1 VAHLSHRLR
10 AGSRAGDAG
19 ARGAAPDAH
28 TGRGDVVAVTAE
40 MYLADERTALSK
52 DALKSAFLD
61 DLFYMQGKFPALA
74 TKNDYYMALAYAV
87 RDRMLQHWISTA
99 AAYTKQASRTVA
111 YLSAEFLMGPHLG
124 NNLINLGILE
134 RARECMTELGLNL
147 DDLLQ
152 QEEEP
157 GLGSGGL
164 GRLAACFIDSL
175 ATLEVP
181 AVGYGI
187 RYEFGIFHQEIVDG
201 WQVEKT
207 DKWLRFGNPWEL
219 KRPEWA
225 VEVKF
230 GGSAEPYVDE
240 QHRLRIRW
248 MPHKIVIGVPY
259 DTLILGYKTNTANTL
274 RLWRSE
280 APESFDFSIFNSG
293 DYYGAVN
300 QKVASENLSKV
311 LYPNDE
317 QARGKELR
325 LEQQYF
331 FVCCSLQ
338 DMMRI
343 LRTQKVPVNQFHLKF
358 AVQLNDTHPAVAIA
372 ELMRLL
378 VDEALL
384 PWAEAWSVT
393 SKTFAYTNHT
403 LLPEALE
410 RWPIEVFGRVL
421 PRILQIIYEI
431 NARFLEE
438 VRIRFLGDE
447 ARIVRMS
454 LIDESGERY
463 LRMAHLACVGSHSIN
478 GVAALHTELLKHDV
492 LKDFYEMWPQK
503 FSNKTNGVT
512 PRRWMV
518 LSNPKLSQLITE
530 HIGDGWVKDLSR
542 LKALEPLADNPE
554 FRARWRE
561 IKHFNKQALAARALL
576 RAGTVID
583 PNSMF
588 DVLVK
593 RIHEYKRQHLKV
605 LHIVWLYH
613 GIKSNPSFEVQPR
626 TFIFGGKA
634 APGYHL
640 AKLMIKLITSVGDVV
655 NRDPEVRDRLKV
667 VFLPNF
673 NVKNGQRVYPAAD
686 LSEQISTAGKEASGT
701 GNMKF
706 SMNGAL
712 TIGTLDGANIE
723 IREEVGAENF
733 FLFGLSEQEV
743 YALKAKGYRPM
754 DYYNA
759 NQGLRAV
766 IDLIRSGFFSRG
778 DTELF
783 RPLMDGL
790 LYQDPYLL
798 LADFQAYI
806 ECQNKVSD
814 AYGDVERWTRMSIL
828 NTARSGKFSS
838 DRTIREYCADI
849 WRAKSVPI
857 QLLTHAQAG
866 TA

>member
-1 VAHLSHRLR
+1 MGPVDRR
-10 AGSRAGDAG
+10 QNRED
-19 ARGAAPDAH
+19 D
-28 TGRGDVVAVTAE
+28 
-40 MYLADERTALSK
+40 RTALTEE
-52 DALKSAFLD
+52 ALKNSFLD
-61 DLFYMQGKFPALA
+61 DLFYVQGKFPALA
-74 TKNDYYMALAYAV
+74 TKNDYYMALAFAV
-87 RDRMLQHWISTA
+87 RDRMLQRWISTA
-99 AAYTKQASRTVA
+99 AEYTKQASRTVA

-124 NNLINLGILE
+124 NNLINLGIFD
-134 RARECMTELGLNL
+134 RFKHCMAELGLNL
-147 DDLLQ
+147 DELLQ

-157 GLGSGGL
+157 GLGNGGL

-187 RYEFGIFHQEIVDG
+187 RYEFGIFHQEIIDG

-219 KRPEWA
+219 ARPEWA

-230 GGSAEPYVDE
+230 GGSADSYVDE
-240 QHRLRIRW
+240 QNRLRVRW
-248 MPHKIVIGVPY
+248 VPHKTVIGVPY
-259 DTLILGYKTNTANTL
+259 DTPILGYQTNTANTL

-280 APESFDFSIFNSG
+280 APESFDFAIFNSG

-300 QKVASENLSKV
+300 QKVASENISKV

-331 FVCCSLQ
+331 FVSCSLQ
-338 DMMRI
+338 DMLRI
-343 LRTQKVPVNQFHLKF
+343 LRTQRVPVTKFHEKF

-384 PWAEAWSVT
+384 PWNEAWEVT
-393 SKTFAYTNHT
+393 RKTFAYTNHT

-421 PRILQIIYEI
+421 PRLLQIIYEI
-431 NARFLEE
+431 NAHFLEE
-438 VRIRFLGDE
+438 VRIRFMGDE
-447 ARIVRMS
+447 ARIARMS
-454 LIDESGERY
+454 LIDESGDRY
-463 LRMAHLACVGSHSIN
+463 VRMAHLACVGSHAIN
-478 GVAALHTELLKHDV
+478 GVASLHSELLKSDV
-492 LKDFYEMWPQK
+492 LKDFYEMWPNK
-503 FSNKTNGVT
+503 FSNMTNGVT

-518 LSNPKLSQLITE
+518 LCNPLLSDLISE
-530 HIGDGWVKDLSR
+530 HIGSGWIKDLSQ
-542 LKALEPLADNPE
+542 LKALEPLAEDAQ

-561 IKHFNKQALAARALL
+561 IKHSNKEKLAALALQQT
-576 RAGTVID
+576 GVTVNPDSI
-583 PNSMF
+583 F

-605 LHIVWLYH
+605 LHIVSLYH
-613 GIKSNPSFEVQPR
+613 AIKSNPALQMQPR

-655 NRDPEVRDRLKV
+655 NRDPDVRGRLKV

-673 NVKNGQRVYPAAD
+673 NVTNGQRVYPAAD

-706 SMNGAL
+706 CMNGAL

-723 IREEVGAENF
+723 IRDEVGAENF
-733 FLFGLSEQEV
+733 FLFGLSTPEV
-743 YALKAKGYRPM
+743 YALKAQGYRPM
-754 DYYNA
+754 DYYAA
-759 NQGLRAV
+759 NPGLRDV
-766 IDLIRSGFFSRG
+766 VDLIRSGFFSRG

-783 RPLMDGL
+783 KPLMDNL
-790 LYQDPYLL
+790 MYHDPYLL
-798 LADFQAYI
+798 FADFQSYI
-806 ECQNKVSD
+806 DCQAKVSQ
-814 AYGDVERWTRMSIL
+814 AYGDTEHWTRMSIL

-838 DRTIREYCADI
+838 DRTIREYCDGI
-849 WRAKSVPI
+849 WHVKPVPI
-857 QLLTHAQAG
+857 QLLTHSQAG
-866 TA
+866 SA

>member
-1 VAHLSHRLR
+1 
-10 AGSRAGDAG
+10 
-19 ARGAAPDAH
+19 
-28 TGRGDVVAVTAE
+28 VVAVKPDLQLE
-40 MYLADERTALSK
+40 DDRTALSK
-52 DALKSAFLD
+52 EALKSAFLD
-61 DLFYMQGKFPALA
+61 DLFYVQGKFPGLA
-74 TKNDYYMALAYAV
+74 TRNDYYMALAYAV
-87 RDRMLQHWISTA
+87 RDRMLKHWISTA
-99 AAYTKQASRTVA
+99 AAYTKQGSRTVA

-124 NNLINLGILE
+124 NNLINLGILD
-134 RARECMTELGLNL
+134 RVRECMTELGLNL

-157 GLGSGGL
+157 GLGNGGL

-175 ATLEVP
+175 ATLEIP

-240 QHRLRIRW
+240 QNRLKVRW
-248 MPHKIVIGVPY
+248 VPHKTVIGVPY
-259 DTLILGYKTNTANTL
+259 DTPILGYKTNTANTL

-280 APESFDFSIFNSG
+280 APESFDFAIFNSG

-331 FVCCSLQ
+331 FVSCSLQ

-343 LRTQKVPVNQFHLKF
+343 LRTQKIPVEQFHLKF

-384 PWAEAWSVT
+384 PWTDAWNVT
-393 SKTFAYTNHT
+393 RRTFAYTNHT

-431 NARFLEE
+431 NAHFLEE
-438 VRIRFLGDE
+438 VRIRFLGDDE
-447 ARIVRMS
+447 RIMRMS
-454 LIDESGERY
+454 IIDETGGRHV
-463 LRMAHLACVGSHSIN
+463 RMAHLACVGSHAIN
-478 GVAALHTELLKHDV
+478 GVAALHSELLKSDV

-542 LKALEPLADNPE
+542 LEALEPLADNPE
-554 FRARWRE
+554 FRSRWRD
-561 IKHFNKQALAARALL
+561 IKHGNKQALAARALL
-576 RAGTVID
+576 RAGVIID

-605 LHIVWLYH
+605 LHIVSLYH
-613 GIKSNPSFEVQPR
+613 GIKSNPALKVQPR

-634 APGYHL
+634 APGYHA
-640 AKLMIKLITSVGDVV
+640 AKLMIKLITSVGDVI
-655 NRDPEVRDRLKV
+655 NRDPDVRDRLKV

-733 FLFGLSEQEV
+733 FLFGLSAPEV
-743 YALKAKGYRPM
+743 FALKAQGYRPL
-754 DYYNA
+754 DYYQA
-759 NQGLRAV
+759 NQGLKDV

-778 DTELF
+778 DPELF
-783 RPLMDGL
+783 KPLIDGL

-798 LADFQAYI
+798 LADFQSYVD
-806 ECQNKVSD
+806 CQNKVSE
-814 AYGDVERWTRMSIL
+814 AYCDIERWTRMSIL

-849 WRAKSVPI
+849 WGAKSVPI
-857 QLLTHAQAG
+857 HLLTHAEAG
-866 TA
+866 IA

>member
-1 VAHLSHRLR
+1 VGAVDRTGLS
-10 AGSRAGDAG
+10 
-19 ARGAAPDAH
+19 
-28 TGRGDVVAVTAE
+28 T
-40 MYLADERTALSK
+40 
-52 DALKSAFLD
+52 DALKNSFLD
-61 DLFYMQGKFPALA
+61 DLFYVQGKFPALA

-87 RDRMLQHWISTA
+87 RDRMLQRWISTA

-111 YLSAEFLMGPHLG
+111 YFSAEFLMGPHLG
-124 NNLINLGILE
+124 NNLINLGIFE
-134 RARECMTELGLNL
+134 RVKQCMTDMGLNFEE
-147 DDLLQ
+147 LLQ

-157 GLGSGGL
+157 GLGNGGL

-219 KRPEWA
+219 PRPEWA
-225 VEVKF
+225 VDVKF
-230 GGSAEPYVDE
+230 GGSTEHYLDE
-240 QHRLRIRW
+240 QNRLRVRW
-248 MPHKIVIGVPY
+248 VPHKTVIGVPY
-259 DTLILGYKTNTANTL
+259 DTPILGYQTNTANTL

-280 APESFDFSIFNSG
+280 APESFDFAIFNSG
-293 DYYGAVN
+293 DYYGAVQ
-300 QKVASENLSKV
+300 QKVASENISKV

-331 FVCCSLQ
+331 FVSCSLQ
-338 DMMRI
+338 DMLRI
-343 LRTQKVPVNQFHLKF
+343 LRTQKVPVNRFHEKF

-378 VDEALL
+378 VDDALI
-384 PWAEAWSVT
+384 PWNEAWEVT
-393 SKTFAYTNHT
+393 RKTFAYTNHT

-421 PRILQIIYEI
+421 PRLMQIIYEI
-431 NARFLEE
+431 NAHFLEE

-447 ARIVRMS
+447 ARIARMS

-463 LRMAHLACVGSHSIN
+463 VRMAHLACVGSHAIN
-478 GVAALHTELLKHDV
+478 GVAALHSELLKSDV

-518 LSNPKLSQLITE
+518 LCNPRLAALITE
-530 HIGDGWVKDLSR
+530 HIGAGWVKDLSQ
-542 LKALEPLADNPE
+542 LKQLEPLAENPE

-561 IKHFNKQALAARALL
+561 IKHFNKQNLAALAL
-576 RAGTVID
+576 RQTGVTINPD
-583 PNSMF
+583 SIF

-593 RIHEYKRQHLKV
+593 RIHEYKRQHLQV
-605 LHIVWLYH
+605 LHIVSLYH
-613 GIKSNPSFEVQPR
+613 SIKSNPSLQIQPR

-640 AKLMIKLITSVGDVV
+640 AKLMIKLITAVGDVV
-655 NRDPEVRDRLKV
+655 NRDPDVRGRLKV

-673 NVKNGQRVYPAAD
+673 NVTNGQRVYPAAD

-706 SMNGAL
+706 CMNGAL

-723 IREEVGAENF
+723 IRDEVGAENF
-733 FLFGLSEQEV
+733 FLFGLSTPEV
-743 YALKAKGYRPM
+743 YALKAQGYRPM
-754 DYYNA
+754 DYYAA
-759 NQGLRAV
+759 NPGLRDV
-766 IDLIRSGFFSRG
+766 VDLIRSGFFSRG

-783 RPLMDGL
+783 KPLMDGL
-790 LYQDPYLL
+790 MYHDPYMLF
-798 LADFQAYI
+798 ADFQSYVD
-806 ECQNKVSD
+806 CQAKVSA
-814 AYGDVERWTRMSIL
+814 AYGDTEQWTRMSIL

-838 DRTIREYCADI
+838 DRTIRDYCEGI
-849 WRAKSVPI
+849 WHCKPVPI
-857 QLLTHAQAG
+857 QMLTQSQAG
-866 TA
+866 SA

>member
-1 VAHLSHRLR
+1 V
-10 AGSRAGDAG
+10 GPVK
-19 ARGAAPDAH
+19 PD
-28 TGRGDVVAVTAE
+28 RRSE
-40 MYLADERTALSK
+40 DERTSLSK
-52 DALKSAFLD
+52 DALTSSFLD
-61 DLFYMQGKFPALA
+61 DLFYVQGKFPALA

-87 RDRMLQHWISTA
+87 RDRMLQRWISTA

-124 NNLINLGILE
+124 NNLINLGIFD
-134 RARECMTELGLNL
+134 RVKECITELGYNF
-147 DDLLQ
+147 DELLQ

-157 GLGSGGL
+157 GLGNGGL

-207 DKWLRFGNPWEL
+207 DKWLRHGNPWEL
-219 KRPEWA
+219 PRPEWA

-230 GGSAEPYVDE
+230 GGSTENYLDE
-240 QHRLRIRW
+240 QNRLRVRW
-248 MPHKIVIGVPY
+248 VPHKIVLGVPY
-259 DTLILGYKTNTANTL
+259 DTPILGYQTNTANTL

-280 APESFDFSIFNSG
+280 APESFDFAIFNSG

-300 QKVASENLSKV
+300 QKVASENISKV

-331 FVCCSLQ
+331 FVSCSLQ

-343 LRTQKVPVNQFHLKF
+343 TRTQKIPVARFHEKF

-378 VDEALL
+378 VDEELL
-384 PWAEAWSVT
+384 SWSEAWSVVG
-393 SKTFAYTNHT
+393 KTFAYTNHT

-410 RWPIEVFGRVL
+410 RWPIPMFGRVL
-421 PRILQIIYEI
+421 PRLLQIIYEI
-431 NARFLEE
+431 NAHFLEE

-447 ARIVRMS
+447 ARLARMS
-454 LIDESGERY
+454 LIDETGERY
-463 LRMAHLACVGSHSIN
+463 VRMAHLACVGSHAIN
-478 GVAALHTELLKHDV
+478 GVAALHSELLKSDV
-492 LKDFYEMWPQK
+492 LRDFYEMWPHK

-518 LSNPKLSQLITE
+518 LCNPRLSSLITE
-530 HIGDGWVKDLSR
+530 HIGDGWVKDLSQ
-542 LKALEPLADNPE
+542 LKKLEPLAEDPA
-554 FRARWRE
+554 FRTRWRE
-561 IKHFNKQALAARALL
+561 IKHYNKRALAVMAHKQT
-576 RAGTVID
+576 GVIIS
-583 PNSMF
+583 PESIF
-588 DVLVK
+588 DVLIK

-605 LHIVWLYH
+605 LHIISLYH
-613 GIKSNPSFEVQPR
+613 SIKSNPSFKVTPR

-640 AKLMIKLITSVGDVV
+640 AKLMIKLITAVGDVV
-655 NRDPEVRDRLKV
+655 NRDPDVRDRLKV

-673 NVKNGQRVYPAAD
+673 NVTNGQRVYPAAD

-723 IREEVGAENF
+723 IRDEVGAENF
-733 FLFGLSEQEV
+733 FLFGLSTPEV
-743 YALKAKGYRPM
+743 YAMKAQGYRPM
-754 DYYNA
+754 DFYNA
-759 NQGLRAV
+759 NQSLRDV
-766 IDLIRSGFFSRG
+766 MDLIRTGFFSRG
-778 DTELF
+778 DTDLF
-783 RPLMDGL
+783 KPLVDNL
-790 LYQDPYLL
+790 LYHDPYLL
-798 LADFQAYI
+798 LADFQSYIDCQVRVDAAYA
-806 ECQNKVSD
+806 D
-814 AYGDVERWTRMSIL
+814 PERWTRMSIL

-838 DRTIREYCADI
+838 DRSIQDYCTDI
-849 WRAKSVPI
+849 WHVQPVPI
-857 QLLTHAQAG
+857 QLLTHAEAG
-866 TA
+866 NA

>member
-1 VAHLSHRLR
+1 MNL
-10 AGSRAGDAG
+10 D
-19 ARGAAPDAH
+19 D
-28 TGRGDVVAVTAE
+28 D
-40 MYLADERTALSK
+40 RTALSK
-52 DALKSAFLD
+52 EALKGAFLD

-124 NNLINLGILE
+124 NNLINLGILD
-134 RARECMTELGLNL
+134 RVRECMTELGLNL
-147 DDLLQ
+147 DELLQ

-157 GLGSGGL
+157 GLGNGGL

-175 ATLEVP
+175 ATLEIP

-230 GGSAEPYVDE
+230 GGSADPYVDE
-240 QHRLRIRW
+240 QNRLKIRW
-248 MPHKIVIGVPY
+248 VPHKTVIGVPY
-259 DTLILGYKTNTANTL
+259 DTPILGYKTNNANTL

-280 APESFDFSIFNSG
+280 APESFDFAIFNSG

-300 QKVASENLSKV
+300 QKVESENLSKV

-331 FVCCSLQ
+331 FVSCSLQ

-343 LRTQKVPVNQFHLKF
+343 LRTQKLPVDQFHEKF
-358 AVQLNDTHPAVAIA
+358 AVQLNDTHPAVAIP

-384 PWAEAWSVT
+384 PWADAWNVT
-393 SKTFAYTNHT
+393 RKTFAYTNHT

-431 NARFLEE
+431 NAHFLEE
-438 VRIRFLGDE
+438 VRIRFLGDDE
-447 ARIVRMS
+447 RIVRMS
-454 LIDESGERY
+454 LIDETGERY
-463 LRMAHLACVGSHSIN
+463 VRMAHLACVGSHAIN
-478 GVAALHTELLKHDV
+478 GVATLHSELLKRDV

-518 LSNPKLSQLITE
+518 LSNPRLSQLITE
-530 HIGDGWVKDLSR
+530 HIGDGWIKDLSR
-542 LKALEPLADNPE
+542 LKALEPLADNTE
-554 FRARWRE
+554 FRSRWGE
-561 IKHFNKQALAARALL
+561 IKHFNKQTLASRALV
-576 RAGTVID
+576 RIGVSID
-583 PNSMF
+583 PSTMF

-613 GIKSNPSFEVQPR
+613 GIKSNPSLEVQPR

-640 AKLMIKLITSVGDVV
+640 AKLMIKLITSVGDVI
-655 NRDPEVRDRLKV
+655 NRDPDVRDRLKV

-723 IREEVGAENF
+723 IRDEVGAENF
-733 FLFGLSEQEV
+733 FLFGLSAPEV
-743 YALKAKGYRPM
+743 YALKAQGYRPM

-759 NQGLRAV
+759 NQGLKDV

-778 DTELF
+778 DPELF
-783 RPLMDGL
+783 RPLIDGL

-798 LADFQAYI
+798 LADFQSYI
-806 ECQNKVSD
+806 DCQNKVSE
-814 AYGDVERWTRMSIL
+814 AYRDTDRWTRMSIL

-838 DRTIREYCADI
+838 DRTIREYCSDI

-857 QLLTHAQAG
+857 HLLTHAEAG
-866 TA
+866 NA

>member
-1 VAHLSHRLR
+1 M
-10 AGSRAGDAG
+10 
-19 ARGAAPDAH
+19 AAAKPEPQP
-28 TGRGDVVAVTAE
+28 T
-40 MYLADERTALSK
+40 DERTDLSK
-52 DALKSAFLD
+52 EALKDAFLD
-61 DLFYMQGKFPALA
+61 NLFYVQGKFPALA
-74 TKNDYYMALAYAV
+74 TRNDYYMALAYTV
-87 RDRMLQHWISTA
+87 RDRMLQRWISTA
-99 AAYTKQASRTVA
+99 VAYTKQGSRTVA

-124 NNLINLGILE
+124 NNLINLGILD
-134 RARECMTELGLNL
+134 RVKQCMAELGLNFVE
-147 DDLLQ
+147 LLQ

-157 GLGSGGL
+157 GLGNGGL

-181 AVGYGI
+181 SLGYGI

-219 KRPEWA
+219 PRPEWA

-230 GGSAEPYVDE
+230 GGTAEPYVDE
-240 QHRLRIRW
+240 HNRFRVRWVPHRT
-248 MPHKIVIGVPY
+248 VIGVPY

-280 APESFDFSIFNSG
+280 APESFDFAIFNSG

-331 FVCCSLQ
+331 FVSCSLQ
-338 DMMRI
+338 DMLRI
-343 LRTQKVPVNQFHLKF
+343 LRTQKLPLNKFHVKF

-378 VDEALL
+378 VDEGLM
-384 PWAEAWSVT
+384 PWADAWRVT
-393 SKTFAYTNHT
+393 RQTFAYTNHT

-431 NARFLEE
+431 NAHFLEE

-447 ARIVRMS
+447 ARIQRMS
-454 LIDESGERY
+454 IIDETGERY
-463 LRMAHLACVGSHSIN
+463 VRMAHLACVGSHAIN
-478 GVAALHTELLKHDV
+478 GVAALHSELLKRDV

-518 LSNPKLSQLITE
+518 LCNPKLSSLITE
-530 HIGDGWVKDLSR
+530 HIGDGWVKDLAQLR
-542 LKALEPLADNPE
+542 ALEPLAEDAE

-561 IKHFNKQALAARALL
+561 IKQSNKQSLAARALL
-576 RAGTVID
+576 RTGVSVD

-605 LHIVWLYH
+605 LHIISLYH
-613 GIKSNPSFEVQPR
+613 AIKSNPSATVLPR
-626 TFIFGGKA
+626 TFIFAGKA

-655 NRDPEVRDRLKV
+655 NRDPDVRDRLKV

-723 IREEVGAENF
+723 IRDEVGPENF
-733 FLFGLSEQEV
+733 FLFGLSTPEV
-743 YALKAKGYRPM
+743 YALKAQGYRPM

-759 NQGLRAV
+759 NPGLRDV

-778 DTELF
+778 DPELF
-783 RPLMDGL
+783 RPLIDGL
-790 LYQDPYLL
+790 LTEDPYLL
-798 LADFQAYI
+798 LADFQSYVD
-806 ECQNKVSD
+806 CQAMVGEVYRD
-814 AYGDVERWTRMSIL
+814 TERWTKMSIL

-849 WRAKSVPI
+849 WRVNSVPI
-857 QLLTHAQAG
+857 NLLTHKEAG
-866 TA
+866 NA